1 MSTATHYYIYIT
13 VIFLAALSAVLFYNK
28 KNKVLLPVVVVLIF
42 IFLSSL
48 TAFFTGRYLRGSR
61 PVNHFITPIMLAG
74 WGLFFSR
81 VLEDSRV
88 KKIAGWV
95 AVILILFS
103 IIHSFITG
111 LFVEPWIAMRAA
123 TIFYLILGALLL
135 MQLLELPSKENI
147 FTNTFFLI
155 ALGIV
160 WFNMISSLSFF
171 LADFMS
177 IHKPARQIISYI
189 HWYSNYIYYSILM
202 LAMIFQK
209 KLYKNA

>member
-1 MSTATHYYIYIT
+1 MSIANFHYIYIT
-13 VIFLAALSAVLFYNK
+13 IIFLAALFSVLFYNK
-28 KNKVLLPVVVVLIF
+28 KNKVLLPVVLVLIF
-42 IFLSSL
+42 IFLSSMTSFL
-48 TAFFTGRYLRGSR
+48 TGRYLRESR

-95 AVILILFS
+95 AVILIVFS
-103 IIHSFITG
+103 IVNSFITG
-111 LFVEPWIAMRAA
+111 LFVEPWIPMRAA
-123 TIFYLILGALLL
+123 TIFYLILGGLLL
-135 MQLLELPSKENI
+135 MQMLELPSKENI

-155 ALGIV
+155 ALAIV

-171 LADFMS
+171 LADFMN
-177 IHKPARQIISYI
+177 IHKPARQMVGYI

-209 KLYKNA
+209 NLNKNA